1 MLAFLFLNYY
11 HRPSIKIRRK
21 ENNMARK
28 KVLNVG
34 GNSKNIPLS
43 DIYKSWEEVSFNI
56 NELNKS
62 TPNSYNAV
70 YYNIL
75 DDAIDQ
81 KYFKLINDLLTSDG
95 FLHVTLSTKN
105 INLTE
110 DALVNI
116 LIKEGFYQ
124 VYTDTSDS
132 FIILAIAFKN
142 KPSNQQ
148 LKEVGIYIEKNNKPA
163 YLPEYTKPE
172 TNSVSNFFYPV
183 FWGTENPQNV
193 VDTISEITKKIAP
206 GYHFADN
213 FFTWFRNMSMFDD
226 KPFVKAWQ
234 SNLESPSDQAIV
246 WRRYVL
252 ACAAYHCVQLEGDF
266 VECGAYTGVGI
277 KTIIDYLGGT
287 NFPKMFWG
295 YDLFEHNESMLNH
308 AMPEHGEGLYERVQ
322 EKFIDYPQVEI
333 IKGFIPDC
341 FEDNCP
347 EKIAYLHIDLN
358 QAPAEIA
365 ALEHLFDR
373 VVPGGI
379 IILDDYEWSGIYR
392 PQKLAEDEWF
402 EQRNYKVMPLP
413 TGQGLVFKR

>member
-1 MLAFLFLNYY
+1 
-11 HRPSIKIRRK
+11 
-21 ENNMARK
+21 MARK
-28 KVLNVG
+28 KVLYINQSSTD
-34 GNSKNIPLS
+34 NSLPSIYEGWHPTFVKLS
-43 DIYKSWEEVSFNI
+43 SDEDLNKIFNNTYQAICLKIHANSINNSLFQNI
-56 NELNKS
+56 NSALS
-62 TPNSYNAV
+62 TDGFAHIITST
-70 YYNIL
+70 
-75 DDAIDQ
+75 IDSSINEND
-81 KYFKLINDLLTSDG
+81 LINLL
-95 FLHVTLSTKN
+95 LEQN
-105 INLTE
+105 
-110 DALVNI
+110 
-116 LIKEGFYQ
+116 FYQ
-124 VYTDTSDS
+124 IYNGIENTD
-132 FIILAIAFKN
+132 IIVFAFKN
-142 KPSNQQ
+142 KPTTQQ
-148 LKEVGIYIEKNNKPA
+148 LLTLGLETSNNKPP
-163 YLPEYTKPE
+163 YLPTYTKPE
-172 TNSVSNFFYPV
+172 ADRVNNFFCPV
-183 FWGTENPQNV
+183 FWGVENPQKV
-193 VDTISEITKKIAP
+193 ADSIQEISKHAIS
-206 GYHFADN
+206 GFHFADN

-226 KPFVKAWQ
+226 KPFVKAWE
-234 SNLESPSDQAIV
+234 NNAESASDQAIV

-266 VECGAYTGVGI
+266 VECGAYTGVGM
-277 KTIIDYLGGT
+277 KTIIDYLGGV

-295 YDLFEHNESMLNH
+295 YDLFEHNDSMLNH
-308 AMPEHGEGLYERVQ
+308 AMPEHGTDLYERVQ
-322 EKFIDYPQVEI
+322 EKFIHYPQVEI

>member
-1 MLAFLFLNYY
+1 
-11 HRPSIKIRRK
+11 
-21 ENNMARK
+21 MARK
-28 KVLNVG
+28 KIILLNNTQQVPNIYHG
-34 GNSKNIPLS
+34 WQHINLGVDVTNDLSQLNQVITNSYHASYSTHLLEEDSLPTLKNIFS
-43 DIYKSWEEVSFNI
+43 AIYRSLTTDGF
-56 NELNKS
+56 
-62 TPNSYNAV
+62 AH
-70 YYNIL
+70 
-75 DDAIDQ
+75 
-81 KYFKLINDLLTSDG
+81 LIISNQHSQFTENDL
-95 FLHVTLSTKN
+95 V
-105 INLTE
+105 NL
-110 DALVNI
+110 
-116 LIKEGFYQ
+116 LIEQGFYQ
-124 VYTDTSDS
+124 VYTGTDEAN
-132 FIILAIAFKN
+132 ILAFAFKN
-142 KPSNQQ
+142 KPSHSQ
-148 LKEVGIYIEKNNKPA
+148 LVTIGLENEPKIEKPSYLPA
-163 YLPEYTKPE
+163 YTRPTENMVT
-172 TNSVSNFFYPV
+172 NFFYPV
-183 FWGTENPQNV
+183 FWGTETPQQFS
-193 VDTISEITKKIAP
+193 DTMVEMTKKVA
-206 GYHFADN
+206 GGFHFADN
-213 FFTWFRNMSMFDD
+213 FFTWLRNMSMFDD
-226 KPFVKAWQ
+226 KPFVQAWD
-234 SNLESPSDQAIV
+234 SNTESESDKAIV

-277 KTIIDYLGGT
+277 KTIIDYLGGV

-295 YDLFEHNESMLNH
+295 YDLFEHNDSMVNH
-308 AMPEHGEGLYERVQ
+308 AMPEHGAGLYERVQ
-322 EKFIDYPQVEI
+322 EKFINYPQVEL